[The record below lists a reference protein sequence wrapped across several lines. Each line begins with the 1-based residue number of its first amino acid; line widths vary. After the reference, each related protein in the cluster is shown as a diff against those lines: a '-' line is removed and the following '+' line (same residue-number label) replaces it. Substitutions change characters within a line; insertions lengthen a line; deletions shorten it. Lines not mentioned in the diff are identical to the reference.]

1 MNDAGKKITTQSEA
15 RQKADARPAGLTGP
29 AVEVLAS
36 QIPSVQKILA
46 SLVAKKEPSPF
57 ARFISDVYPFV
68 HMPKTAQFILDAFS
82 SRDVTAE
89 KISGALKNNPS
100 IEQVFFQVIES
111 FGKRTDI
118 PSLEAAVVLIGM
130 QNSRNLIVATQ
141 LLRSMGLALEW
152 SPEGKLKTIA
162 SDYLKYALKTEE
174 SVAGAGGVNAK
185 AEHADLAFSAGIF
198 FDVFVLI
205 ASRPEYAERKK
216 KLLAYIEEIYTQS
229 LKTASIA
236 VEVVKIVPELGYQRL
251 FFAAALLHDVGKIAL
266 AFSEPGYQEFSE
278 QVAKKGLNRHIRRF
292 AEAKRF
298 GVNHSVL
305 GAVICYSY
313 TPFSAF
319 ARAILY
325 QHEPF
330 LLSTRRKNIYKLT
343 AVVSLCTNIAAQFKK
358 TDKVEDPIL
367 GVWKGP
373 ELKDLKIDN
382 AQLLQALARV
392 K

>member
-1 MNDAGKKITTQSEA
+1 MADAGKT
-15 RQKADARPAGLTGP
+15 RQKTDTTEASTTP
-29 AVEVLAS
+29 VEILAS

-46 SLVAKKEPSPF
+46 SVQEKKEPSPF

-68 HMPKTAQFILDAFS
+68 NMPKTAQFILDAFS

-89 KISGALKNNPS
+89 KVSGALKGNPA

-111 FGKRTDI
+111 VGKRTDT

-130 QNSRNLIVATQ
+130 QNSRNLIVAAQ
-141 LLRSMGLALEW
+141 LLRSMGVPLEW
-152 SPEGKLKTIA
+152 SAEGKLKTIP

-174 SVAGAGGVNAK
+174 TVAGPGGVNAK
-185 AEHADLAFSAGIF
+185 AEHADLSFSSGIF
-198 FDVFVLI
+198 FDVFVLL
-205 ASRPEYAERKK
+205 ANRPEYAERKK

-229 LKTASIA
+229 LKTANIA
-236 VEVVKIVPELGYQRL
+236 VEVVKIVPEFGYQRL
-251 FFAAALLHDVGKIAL
+251 FFAACLLHDIGKIAL
-266 AFSEPGYQEFSE
+266 AFSEPTYQEFSE
-278 QVAKKGLNRHIRRF
+278 LIAKKGLTRHIRRF
-292 AEAKRF
+292 AERQKF

-305 GAVICYSY
+305 GSVICYSY
-313 TPFSAF
+313 APFSAF
-319 ARAILY
+319 ARVILY

-330 LLSTRRKNIYKLT
+330 LLNARRKNIYKLT

-358 TDKVEDPIL
+358 TDKVDDPIL
-367 GVWKGP
+367 AVWKGP

-382 AQLLQALARV
+382 AQLLKALSRV